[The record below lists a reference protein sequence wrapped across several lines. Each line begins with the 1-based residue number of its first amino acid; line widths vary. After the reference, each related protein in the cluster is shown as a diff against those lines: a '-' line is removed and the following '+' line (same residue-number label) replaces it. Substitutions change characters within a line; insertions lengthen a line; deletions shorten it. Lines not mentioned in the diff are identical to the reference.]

1 LPARGRLSS
10 VSRLDGER
18 DKRHAV
24 SGLLPRAARAGD
36 RGCGQG
42 VRGARV
48 RATSTAS
55 IVNRVG
61 ISQPYIYALFP
72 NKHELFLAAHE
83 HVVQHIRRVFADA
96 ARGHATA
103 EDRLLAMGD
112 AYLELLGNRD
122 EILFQMQAT
131 PPPAI
136 PRFASRC
143 ARSSCGWWRMSGA

>member
-1 LPARGRLSS
+1 
-10 VSRLDGER
+10 
-18 DKRHAV
+18 
-24 SGLLPRAARAGD
+24 
-36 RGCGQG
+36 
-42 VRGARV
+42 
-48 RATSTAS
+48 
-55 IVNRVG
+55 
-61 ISQPYIYALFP
+61 
-72 NKHELFLAAHE
+72 
-83 HVVQHIRRVFADA
+83 VVQHIRRVFADA